1 MINWHWEAMLISY
14 LSKRV
19 TTLPFNNI
27 PELLENTDFR
37 IALLPGAYEED
48 VFKYAT
54 DHHWKRAWKE
64 RIEPF
69 IPEYNYK
76 GISEENMIQLP
87 AADPSIA
94 LYFIT
99 SLARSINFHVCRI
112 CILNNHDILQALS

>member
-54 DHHWKRAWKE
+54 DHHWKMAWKE
-64 RIEPF
+64 RIQPF
-69 IPEYNYK
+69 IHQYK
-76 GISEENMIQLP
+76 GISEEIMIQFP
-87 AADPSIA
+87 VEHSSTAI
-94 LYFIT
+94 YFIAST
-99 SLARSINFHVCRI
+99 ARSFKMIYF
-112 CILNNHDILQALS
+112 